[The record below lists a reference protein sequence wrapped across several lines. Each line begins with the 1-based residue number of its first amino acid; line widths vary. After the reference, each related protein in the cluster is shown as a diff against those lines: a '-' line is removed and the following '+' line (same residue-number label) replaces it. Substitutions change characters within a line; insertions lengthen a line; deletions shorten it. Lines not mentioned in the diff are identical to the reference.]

1 MPRSG
6 LAGPKLVALLAAVT
20 VAVPARSEAQVRK
33 ISKDPY
39 VGAIVLDPAS
49 GRTLFEDGANVQG
62 YPASVLKLM
71 NLLIILEKLESKAL
85 KLSDQVTVTAE
96 AARMGGSQVY
106 LKEKEVFTVEDL
118 LYALMVQSANDV
130 ATALAI
136 HIAGSK
142 DAFVELMNRRAQEL
156 GMKSTKFCSVHGL
169 PPGKGQQPDVTTP
182 RDLGLLCVELL
193 KHTECLKYTSTR
205 ERPFRTDAKEPF
217 IMRTHNNLLG
227 AVEGCDGLKTG
238 YFAAAGY
245 SIAATAKRGD
255 KRVVAVILGSTT
267 KKGRDAKA
275 RELIAKGFAE
285 PAAPAAAATK

>member
-6 LAGPKLVALLAAVT
+6 HVSLMFGVVLTAALVVALPVRL
-20 VAVPARSEAQVRK
+20 EAQLKK
-33 ISKDPY
+33 ISRDPY
-39 VGAIVLDPAS
+39 VGAIVLDTAG
-49 GRTLFEDGANVQG
+49 GRTLFEDRAEARG

-85 KLSDQVTVTAE
+85 KLSDTVNVTAE
-96 AARMGGSQVY
+96 ASRIGGSQVY

-130 ATALAI
+130 AAALAI

-142 DAFVELMNRRAQEL
+142 DGFVELMNRRAQEL

-169 PPGKGQQPDVTTP
+169 PPGKGQEPDVTTP
-182 RDLGLLCVELL
+182 RDMALLCLELL
-193 KHTECLKYTSTR
+193 KHPESLKYTSTR
-205 ERPFRTDAKEPF
+205 ERPFRTNAKEPF
-217 IMRTHNNLLG
+217 IMRTHNGLLG
-227 AVEGCDGLKTG
+227 TVEGCDGLKTG
-238 YFAAAGY
+238 YFSAAGY

-255 KRVVAVILGSTT
+255 KRVLAVILGSTT

-275 RELIAKGFAE
+275 RELIAKGFSE
-285 PAAPAAAATK
+285 LAAPPAGR

>member
-6 LAGPKLVALLAAVT
+6 LACSRLVPVVAVALV
-20 VAVPARSEAQVRK
+20 VALPARSEAQLKK
-33 ISKDPY
+33 ISRDPY
-39 VGAIVLDPAS
+39 VGAIVLDAAS
-49 GRTLFEDGANVQG
+49 GRTLFEDRAEAQG

-85 KLSDQVTVTAE
+85 KLSDPVTVTAE
-96 AARMGGSQVY
+96 ASRIGGSQVY
-106 LKEKEVFTVEDL
+106 LKEKEVFPVEDL

-156 GMKSTKFCSVHGL
+156 GMKSTKFHSVHGL
-169 PPGKGQQPDVTTP
+169 PPGKGQEPDVTTP
-182 RDLGLLCVELL
+182 RDLALLCVELL
-193 KHTECLKYTSTR
+193 KHPEALKYTSTR
-205 ERPFRTDAKEPF
+205 ERPFRTNAKEPF
-217 IMRTHNNLLG
+217 IMRTHNGLLG
-227 AVEGCDGLKTG
+227 SVEGCDGLKTG
-238 YFAAAGY
+238 FFSAAGY

-255 KRVVAVILGSTT
+255 KRVLTIILGSPT

-275 RELIAKGFAE
+275 RELIAKGFSDL
-285 PAAPAAAATK
+285 AAPPAGR